1 MRLMSDNSDTTTYLI
16 ILMLLLLLL
25 TMVMLLM
32 LFSLQVDSGEKHAN
46 PAEAQSGVILAIALG
61 LCVTALLLVL
71 VGCKLRLVRRLG
83 HAL

>member
-1 MRLMSDNSDTTTYLI
+1 MSDNSDTTTYLI

-25 TMVMLLM
+25 LTMIMLLM
-32 LFSLQVDSGEKHAN
+32 LFSLQVDSGEKHAS